1 MLSFLWEISQI
12 SSFFGKRFFG
22 RYPVYFELVDV
33 LRSEP
38 IGRILARFATFKS
51 HTGTRAIPRWDVETT
66 KPEGLAASGAERW
79 MHTSIVTRA
88 KK

>member
-1 MLSFLWEISQI
+1 
-12 SSFFGKRFFG
+12 
-22 RYPVYFELVDV
+22 
-33 LRSEP
+33 
-38 IGRILARFATFKS
+38 LARFATFKS
-51 HTGTRAIPRWDVETT
+51 HLWGPESFRGRKT